1 MLEFFVNDLASV
13 LIEVGLKYWCFVK
26 ILFCVFRQKDPV
38 KLVFLVLSFF
48 LCHIVYCML
57 TSLGFSVSEDPRK
70 GF

>member
-38 KLVFLVLSFF
+38 KLVFLFLSFF
-48 LCHIVYCML
+48 LCPIVYCMP
-57 TSLGFSVSEDPRK
+57 TSLGFFIPEAP
-70 GF
+70 